1 MLQVKSK
8 TEEKAQDETPVNS
21 TDSQREKFKFSDV
34 PIKPVRSDKNS
45 SVSDGDRQ
53 EATQEQHAQCRL
65 LRRADRV
72 SVLLIR
78 CG

>member
-8 TEEKAQDETPVNS
+8 TKDKAQDETSVNS

-45 SVSDGDRQ
+45 SVSDGDR
-53 EATQEQHAQCRL
+53 
-65 LRRADRV
+65 
-72 SVLLIR
+72 
-78 CG
+78 